1 MAFENIIEDLKD
13 QIAKAKIAGDAYLQE
28 HAKLKD
34 ELLILEARIQECTAE
49 IQKAQAAIDRL
60 EGKPLTMEIAKPI
73 DPQSQAKSNLP
84 AEPGFEWV
92 DGVLRPVGWGSMMPA
107 AQAIE
112 NQRPA
117 FILPPVVEDASFG
130 DPVSLF

>member
-1 MAFENIIEDLKD
+1 MGFENIIAELKK
-13 QIAKAKIAGDAYLQE
+13 QIAKAEVAGQSYLVEHTRLTEELNGLATKIQDCA
-28 HAKLKD
+28 
-34 ELLILEARIQECTAE
+34 AE
-49 IQKAQAAIDRL
+49 IERAQAAIDRL
-60 EGKPLTMEIAKPI
+60 EGKPSISRSVDVPANALQQNP
-73 DPQSQAKSNLP
+73 P
-84 AEPGFEWV
+84 AEDGFEWV
-92 DGVLRPVGWGSMMPA
+92 DGVLRPVGWGSMVPV